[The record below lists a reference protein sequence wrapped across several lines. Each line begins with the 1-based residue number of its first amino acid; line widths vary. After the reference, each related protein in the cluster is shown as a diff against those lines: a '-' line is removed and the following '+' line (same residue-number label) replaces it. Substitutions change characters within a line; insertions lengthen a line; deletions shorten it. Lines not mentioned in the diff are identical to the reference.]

1 MMPDAVWPLLQFVNH
16 LDTVLLTDSLSGL
29 KRFVVI
35 NFADLELNLLQPY
48 TPVAK
53 GQWLVVKYLHF

>member
-1 MMPDAVWPLLQFVNH
+1 MPDAVWPLLQFVNH

-29 KRFVVI
+29 NRFVVI

>member
-29 KRFVVI
+29 NRFVVI

>member
-16 LDTVLLTDSLSGL
+16 FDTVLLTDSLSGL
-29 KRFVVI
+29 KRFLVI